1 MLAALSAALI
11 LLQLQQLLLQPPH
24 PVDLL
29 VAAVVVDHLAAVAVA
44 VAVAAVDHLVVD
56 LLVAAEDT
64 VEDIDPSEFINMD
77 ISKDGLILVYKS
89 VSFHLDKWCG
99 GDPREQEALFMMKD
113 NLLRIILEQQ
123 FQKPEGS
130 NFWRD
135 FFSDF
140 LVIKS
145 RFWF

>member
-11 LLQLQQLLLQPPH
+11 LLQLQQLLLQPPR

-29 VAAVVVDHLAAVAVA
+29 VAAVVVDHLVVDLLAAVA

-56 LLVAAEDT
+56 LLAAEDT

-123 FQKPEGS
+123 FQKP
-130 NFWRD
+130 
-135 FFSDF
+135 
-140 LVIKS
+140 
-145 RFWF
+145 